1 MAGLMELADS
11 GAFGGMV
18 MNMRDRIPGTPKNI
32 TDNYLCVVCFPASA
46 AAANPAWV
54 RSLNKAMD
62 HLVSEG
68 NPPLRS
74 EAGLMEAVLACNTV
88 LVTNLASLT
97 HFIEPEGTH
106 ILGHLGLSRMFTH
119 VRDWTSIW
127 KVDSKGT
134 LAVVS
139 NHVAGKRERIS
150 NSRIFQHLFI
160 QKHDTKQL

>member
-1 MAGLMELADS
+1 
-11 GAFGGMV
+11 
-18 MNMRDRIPGTPKNI
+18 MRDRIPGTPKNI

-88 LVTNLASLT
+88 LVTNLASLRALT
-97 HFIEPEGTH
+97 SWAIWVFPGCLHM
-106 ILGHLGLSRMFTH
+106 LGIGHRFGK
-119 VRDWTSIW
+119 WTARGRSLW
-127 KVDSKGT
+127 CQTTSLVNES
-134 LAVVS
+134 A
-139 NHVAGKRERIS
+139 
-150 NSRIFQHLFI
+150 SRIQEYSSI
-160 QKHDTKQL
+160 CSSKSMTPNSSG